1 LLAVLLFV
9 LLLIM
14 GKVNTSAPDPRP
26 AAPPETGSDPLLKID
41 PVSAPDSLSGDTAG
55 NPAAESVDS
64 ARAPTAAK
72 TAAQAAAEDPV
83 ESHETRVRV
92 LGLSDSVWLRVL
104 PAGDREVSVF
114 LRRNRPQDFQHEDAI
129 TFITRQGGA
138 VRVFLGDTSV
148 VPDKRRFKIDGAEI
162 SY

>member
-1 LLAVLLFV
+1 LPIIDRFSAVFPRGPEITGAGLAPVLEFAIV
-9 LLLIM
+9 
-14 GKVNTSAPDPRP
+14 G
-26 AAPPETGSDPLLKID
+26 E
-41 PVSAPDSLSGDTAG
+41 
-55 NPAAESVDS
+55 
-64 ARAPTAAK
+64 
-72 TAAQAAAEDPV
+72 

-162 SY
+162 SS